1 MLIGLE
7 EGNDAQQL
15 NTSLS
20 SMPNVA
26 CAFPIHVNRVIG

>member
-15 NTSLS
+15 TTPLS
-20 SMPNVA
+20 NMANIA
-26 CAFPIHVNRVIG
+26 CTFPIHVNRVIG